1 MSGRRAEQEGVYA
14 AMNISGLARYAALCL
29 VLTTPAFTAA
39 TQAPAT
45 VAIVVNPAPFA
56 TVEQAAVS
64 ETKVNWWDGDDRDDT
79 ACTEC
84 FAATELR
91 RFLAACTGRGERQF
105 SLIKPGR
112 LPQRGD
118 VFLLGSRKSNPLIDS
133 FGNAAGSKLVS
144 DASESFHI
152 RAFHDT
158 DRTICII
165 EGSDRVGTLYGVYAY
180 LEHLGIRFFG
190 LGEQGTVYPGAPVE
204 LPNQMDVM
212 ENPCFLTRGFWA
224 WEDRGNEEFFLWMA
238 RNRMNFWT
246 AEEAEIPFLKK
257 LGLKLTAGG
266 HIIQDYF
273 LNPHAEY
280 PYNYREFERDDDK
293 PADPYAPSRE
303 CAGDTNGDG
312 TLSYFEAHPEWYGL
326 HKGKRTDRVKD
337 VRGVNYCT
345 SNRDATLELAK
356 NLIQSLI
363 DGRWRHVDIV
373 NFWMSDVGWWC
384 QCEDCEKLGT
394 PTDRLLLLVH
404 EVFTEMQQARVSDR
418 LKRAVQLTT
427 LAYIETL
434 APPTRA
440 LPAGFDYENCFVTYF
455 PIRRCYVHSLAD
467 PSCTEINRS
476 QLENY
481 QGWAMGAGRLYT
493 GPMFIG
499 EYYNVSSIKSL
510 PVVYSRIL
518 AVDIPWYYRTGA
530 RHFHYMHTPTRLW
543 GTWTL
548 NQWLLARLLWNP
560 EAEADA
566 LLNEY
571 FRLYYPTTSQRARTF
586 YRYLEEAT
594 ANIKPF
600 KHSVPGYSLR
610 GELSRRS
617 RELFPLDHLRY
628 YPHHPARNDGPDVV
642 EMMEAMHRA
651 RQEIDAAL
659 VECADTTERARLL
672 EDERRFAY
680 GEAMFL
686 FYYHLVRLTMFHNQH
701 EEALAR
707 REFVRLEQ
715 SAEQLRAV
723 TDLVQVASTHAN
735 AQNGL
740 DATQVVAAYEFFK
753 KEYGGD

>member
-1 MSGRRAEQEGVYA
+1 MSTSELSRYVASCFVL
-14 AMNISGLARYAALCL
+14 ITLAFA
-29 VLTTPAFTAA
+29 AA
-39 TQAPAT
+39 TQSGASVT
-45 VAIVVNPAPFA
+45 IVVNPEPFA
-56 TVEQAAVS
+56 TVEEAAAGESRVD
-64 ETKVNWWDGDDRDDT
+64 WWDADLTDDN

-91 RFLAACTGRGERQF
+91 RFLAGCTGQSEEQF
-105 SLIKPGR
+105 RLVNPER
-112 LPQRGD
+112 LPKRGD
-118 VFLLGSRKSNPLIDS
+118 VFLLGSRESNPLIGSLAPADS
-133 FGNAAGSKLVS
+133 T
-144 DASESFHI
+144 ASLTSAESFHV
-152 RAFHDT
+152 RAFPDGN
-158 DRTICII
+158 RTICVV

-180 LEHLGIRFFG
+180 LEQLGMRFFG
-190 LGEQGTVYPGAPVE
+190 LGERGTVYPNRPVE
-204 LPNQMDVM
+204 LPSRLELV
-212 ENPCFLTRGFWA
+212 ERPGFLTRGFWA
-224 WEDRGNEEFFLWMA
+224 WEDRGNEQFFLWMA

-273 LNPHAEY
+273 LNPDAEY
-280 PYNYREFERDDDK
+280 PYNCAEFEGDDGK
-293 PADPYAPSRE
+293 PADPYRPGRE
-303 CAGDTNGDG
+303 YVGDTNGDG

-326 HKGKRTDRVKD
+326 RKGKRTDRVKD

-345 SNRDATLELAK
+345 SNRDATRELAK

-373 NFWMSDVGWWC
+373 NFWMSDGGSWC
-384 QCEDCEKLGT
+384 ECGNCEKLGT
-394 PTDRLLLLVH
+394 PTDRLLRLVH
-404 EVFTEMQQARVSDR
+404 EVFTEMQRARSEGR
-418 LKRAVQLTT
+418 LHRNVQITT

-434 APPTRA
+434 APPTRP

-455 PIRRCYVHSLAD
+455 PIRRCYVHPLAD
-467 PSCTEINRS
+467 PACTEINRS

-481 QGWAMGAGRLYT
+481 QGWAMGAGRFYT

-518 AVDIPWYYRTGA
+518 AADIPWYYRTGA

-560 EAEADA
+560 EADTDA
-566 LLNEY
+566 LLDEY
-571 FRLYYPTTSQRARTF
+571 FRLYYPTTSERARTF
-586 YRYLEEAT
+586 YRHLEEAT

-610 GELSRRS
+610 GQLSRRS

-628 YPHHPARNDGPDVV
+628 YPHHPARNDGPDLV
-642 EMMEAMHRA
+642 EMIDAMHRA
-651 RQEIDAAL
+651 RREIDAAL
-659 VECADTTERARLL
+659 VECTDATERARLL

-680 GEAMFL
+680 GETMFL
-686 FYYHLVRLTMFHNQH
+686 FYYHLVRLTMFHNRN

-715 SAEQLRAV
+715 FAERLRTI

-735 AQNGL
+735 AENGL
-740 DATQVVAAYEFFK
+740 VASQVASAYDFFRK
-753 KEYGGD
+753 HYARD

>member
-1 MSGRRAEQEGVYA
+1 MSISRLYRCA
-14 AMNISGLARYAALCL
+14 AFCL
-29 VLTTPAFTAA
+29 ILVTPAFTTAA
-39 TQAPAT
+39 QSGGSVT
-45 VAIVVNPAPFA
+45 IVVNPGPFA
-56 TVEQAAVS
+56 TVEQSAAGESRVD
-64 ETKVNWWDGDDRDDT
+64 WWDADHKDDN

-91 RFLAACTGRGERQF
+91 RFLAACTGRSEEQF
-105 SLIKPGR
+105 RLVKPER
-112 LPQRGD
+112 LPKRGD
-118 VFLLGSRKSNPLIDS
+118 VFLLGSRTSNPLIGS
-133 FGNAAGSKLVS
+133 LAAASGSTGTLNAR
-144 DASESFHI
+144 ESFHV
-152 RAFHDT
+152 RAFPDG
-158 DRTICII
+158 DRTLCVI

-180 LEHLGIRFFG
+180 LEQLGMRFFG
-190 LGEQGTVYPGAPVE
+190 VGEQGTVYPNGPVE
-204 LPNQMDVM
+204 LAADM
-212 ENPCFLTRGFWA
+212 ELVDSPGFLTRGFWA
-224 WEDRGNEEFFLWMA
+224 WEDRGNEQFFLWMA

-246 AEEAEIPFLKK
+246 AEEAEVPFLKK

-280 PYNYREFERDDDK
+280 PYNYPQFEGDEDK
-293 PADPYAPSRE
+293 AADPYARSSQYL
-303 CAGDTNGDG
+303 GDTNGDG

-345 SNRDATLELAK
+345 SNRDATRELAK

-384 QCEDCEKLGT
+384 ECEDCEKLGT

-404 EVFTEMQQARVSDR
+404 EVFTHMQQARSDGR
-418 LKRAVQLTT
+418 LHRNVQITT

-434 APPTRA
+434 APPTRP
-440 LPAGFDYENCFVTYF
+440 LDAGFDYENCSVTYF

-467 PSCTEINRS
+467 PACTEINRS

-481 QGWAMGAGRLYT
+481 QGWAMGAGRFYR
-493 GPMFIG
+493 GRMFIG

-518 AVDIPWYYRTGA
+518 AADIPWYYRTGA

-548 NQWLLARLLWNP
+548 SQWLLARLLWNP
-560 EAEADA
+560 EADTDA
-566 LLNEY
+566 LLDEY
-571 FRLYYPTTSQRARTF
+571 FRLYYPTTSERARSF
-586 YRYLEEAT
+586 YEHLEEAT

-610 GELSRRS
+610 GQLASRS
-617 RELFPLDHLRY
+617 RDLFALDHLRY
-628 YPHHPARNDGPDVV
+628 DPHHPARNDGPDVV
-642 EMMEAMHRA
+642 EMIDGIHRA

-659 VECADTTERARLL
+659 IECADATECARLL

-680 GEAMFL
+680 GEAMFR
-686 FYYHLVRLTMFHNQH
+686 FYYHLVRLTMFHNRN

-715 SAEQLRAV
+715 SAEQLRAI

-735 AQNGL
+735 AENGL
-740 DATQVVAAYEFFK
+740 EASQVASAYDFFK
-753 KEYGGD
+753 KEYGTD